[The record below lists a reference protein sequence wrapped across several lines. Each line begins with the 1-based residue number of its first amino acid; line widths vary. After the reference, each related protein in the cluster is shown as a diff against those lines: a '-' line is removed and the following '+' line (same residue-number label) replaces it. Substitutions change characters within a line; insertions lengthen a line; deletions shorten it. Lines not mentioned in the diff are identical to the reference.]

1 MLIGARLR
9 RLREGRGLSRE
20 EAGYVIRASESK
32 MSRLESGRVAFKE
45 RDVSDLLVLYGVT
58 DPEQRESFQNMVR
71 DANRPGWWREY
82 DDVLPGWFN
91 TYVGLEEATVRIR
104 AYETGLIPG
113 LLQTPEYARAV
124 LSAVQPQPPDRYL
137 DRAVSLRM
145 ARQKIFT
152 REDPPHVWFVID
164 EAALHRTVGDA
175 GILAEQLRHLVEVAD
190 SGHAVIQV
198 LPLQAPVHLAT
209 GGSFTILR
217 FQDADLPD
225 VVYIEELISA
235 HYLDKPQHVDRYTE
249 AMDHLTTSAL
259 DPERTRQ
266 LLDDL
271 ASTESAPSLR

>member
-1 MLIGARLR
+1 MMIGARLR
-9 RLREGRGLSRE
+9 RLREARGLSRE
-20 EAGYVIRASESK
+20 EAGYVIRSSESK

-45 RDVSDLLVLYGVT
+45 RDVSDLLVLYGVA
-58 DPEQRESFQNMVR
+58 DPEQREAFLDVVR

-104 AYETGLIPG
+104 GYETGLIPG
-113 LLQTPEYARAV
+113 LLQTEEYARAV
-124 LSAVQPQPPDRYL
+124 LAAAQPPPTGQHL
-137 DRAVSLRM
+137 ERAVSLRM
-145 ARQKIFT
+145 TRQKILT
-152 REDPPHVWFVID
+152 REDPPHVWFVLD

-175 GILAEQLRHLVEVAD
+175 ETRMTQLRHLATVAD
-190 SGHAVIQV
+190 SGQAVIQV
-198 LPLQAPVHLAT
+198 LPLSARIHLAT

-225 VVYIEELISA
+225 VVYIEQLISA

-249 AMDHLTTSAL
+249 VMDHLTTNAL
-259 DPERTRQ
+259 DPERTLQ

-271 ASTESAPSLR
+271 TR